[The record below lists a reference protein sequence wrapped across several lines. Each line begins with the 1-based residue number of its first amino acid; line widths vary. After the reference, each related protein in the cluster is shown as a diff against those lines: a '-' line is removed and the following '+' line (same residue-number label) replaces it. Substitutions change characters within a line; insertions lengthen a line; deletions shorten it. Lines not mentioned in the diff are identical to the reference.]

1 MALSIFQKVIGPLG
15 PASGGEPHPVADARP
30 GASPIEAGS
39 PPCPDRNGLPFERW
53 SSAARGLGVFFR
65 SRRGSVGLETMLTVT
80 VMLVLCGGLMAI
92 AYTAYSQDRMDRAAR
107 AAARAVALLPVAV
120 AADEAAVKATVCDV
134 LRVEFDLDSGTDCDA
149 TWTITIQTGL
159 TTEDLANGTSAAD
172 TSLDSLSIETTSGE
186 TISDETISDETTS
199 GGPPPEETGEMIL
212 VRVGSGQAVFRS
224 EPAS

>member
-15 PASGGEPHPVADARP
+15 PASGGEPHPIADARP

-53 SSAARGLGVFFR
+53 SSAVRGLGVFFR
-65 SRRGSVGLETMLTVT
+65 SRRGSVGIETMLTVP
-80 VMLVLCGGLMAI
+80 VVLFLGGGLMAI
-92 AYTAYSQDRMDRAAR
+92 AHTAYSQDRMDRAAR

-120 AADEAAVKATVCDV
+120 AADEAAVKVTVCDV

-172 TSLDSLSIETTSGE
+172 TSLGSPSIETTSGE
-186 TISDETISDETTS
+186 TASDGTT
-199 GGPPPEETGEMIL
+199 PAATGEMIL